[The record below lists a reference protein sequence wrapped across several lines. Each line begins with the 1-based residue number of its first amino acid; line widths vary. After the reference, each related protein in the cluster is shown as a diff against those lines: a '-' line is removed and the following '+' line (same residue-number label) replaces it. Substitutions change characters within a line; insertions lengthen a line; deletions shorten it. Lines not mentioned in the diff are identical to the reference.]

1 MKSELKHTLQV
12 MGEEARDYRID
23 LEKRAYELVVQLD
36 NVEQYGHRSNMC
48 ISGI

>member
-12 MGEEARDYRID
+12 MGEGARDCRID
-23 LEKRAYELVVQLD
+23 LEKRAYELEVQLD
-36 NVEQYGHRSNMC
+36 NVEHGHRSNMC